1 MTPVALI
8 TGGQGALAKALR
20 AELEA
25 QQWQVQAPGRDALD
39 VTEPASVRARVADL
53 PRLDLL
59 VHNAGFLRDAPLARM
74 SEADFAA
81 VLEVHL
87 RGAFLCARAAL
98 RPMLRQGGG
107 HLVFVGSFSALSGPA
122 GQANYAAAKAGLIGL
137 AQSLAAEYGGR
148 GVRANV
154 VLPGLLETPMSA
166 PLLTDPER
174 RRRALAAHTLGRF
187 NTPAE
192 AARFSAFLHSL
203 PHTSGQVFSLDSRI
217 HPWT

>member
-174 RRRALAAHTLGRF
+174 PRRALAAHTLGRF

-192 AARFSAFLHSL
+192 AARFIAFLHSL

>member
-1 MTPVALI
+1 MTGIGRRPNL
-8 TGGQGALAKALR
+8 
-20 AELEA
+20 
-25 QQWQVQAPGRDALD
+25 PGRDALD

-192 AARFSAFLHSL
+192 AARFIAFLHSL

>member
-8 TGGQGALAKALR
+8 TGGQGALATALR

-25 QQWQVQAPGRDALD
+25 QHWQVHAPGRDALD
-39 VTEPASVRARVADL
+39 VTDAAAVRVGIDGL

-74 SEADFAA
+74 SETDFAA

-137 AQSLAAEYGGR
+137 AQSLAAEYGAR
-148 GVRANV
+148 GIRANV
-154 VLPGLLETPMSA
+154 VLPGLLETPLSA
-166 PLLTDPER
+166 ALLADPER

-192 AARFSAFLHSL
+192 AARFIAFLHSL

-217 HPWT
+217 QPWT

>member
-8 TGGQGALAKALR
+8 TGGQGALATALR

-25 QQWQVQAPGRDALD
+25 QHWQVHAPGRDQLD
-39 VTEPASVRARVADL
+39 VTDPASVRAGLAEL

-74 SEADFAA
+74 TEADFAD

-137 AQSLAAEYGGR
+137 AQSLAAEYGAR
-148 GVRANV
+148 GIRANV

-166 PLLTDPER
+166 PVLTDPER

-192 AARFSAFLHSL
+192 AARFIAFLHSL
-203 PHTSGQVFSLDSRI
+203 PHTSGQVFSLHSRLQ
-217 HPWT
+217 PWT

>member
-1 MTPVALI
+1 
-8 TGGQGALAKALR
+8 
-20 AELEA
+20 
-25 QQWQVQAPGRDALD
+25 
-39 VTEPASVRARVADL
+39 VADL

-192 AARFSAFLHSL
+192 AARFIAFLHSL

>member
-8 TGGQGALAKALR
+8 TGGQGALAKALC

-192 AARFSAFLHSL
+192 AARFIAFLHSL